1 MTSNSII
8 HIENI
13 VVKRGKVTV
22 LDIPRFAVGEGRSLS
37 LIGPNGAGKST
48 LLLTLAG
55 LLRPAAGQMFF
66 EGKPVKDK
74 ASLTMLRRNAAVVF
88 QEPLLLNDN
97 VYNNVALGLRFRH
110 LKSGEISRSVDEV
123 LDYFGIAHL
132 VKRSAKTLSGGEAKR
147 VSLARAFAIKPRLIL
162 LDEAFIS
169 LDPPSRET
177 IISDLQNVLEKTKIT
192 AVLALHDR
200 EDILRLAQDVAFM
213 NDGKI
218 VQYGTTAQVFNLPK
232 NEFVASFVGTE
243 SILEGIVKTV
253 SKDGMVMISV
263 DGKIIEAVGHYS
275 VGQKVYCCL
284 RPENITVSNNIP
296 GKISA
301 RNVFAARVDKIIRQ
315 GVLYKLLLDGGFPL
329 VAYVTQPS
337 CEELDLKEG
346 GMVMA
351 SFKATAVHL
360 MKREK

>member
-1 MTSNSII
+1 MTHNSII
-8 HIENI
+8 HVENI

-22 LDIPRFAVGEGRSLS
+22 LDIPQFAVREGRSLS

-55 LLRPAAGQMFF
+55 LLRPSGGQLFF
-66 EGKPVKDK
+66 EGKPVKDTE
-74 ASLTMLRRNAAVVF
+74 SLTRLRRNAAVVF

-123 LDYFGIAHL
+123 LTYFGITHL

-162 LDEAFIS
+162 LDEAFNS

-177 IISDLQNVLEKTKIT
+177 IISDLQNILDQTKIT

-200 EDILRLAQDVAFM
+200 EDTLRLAQDVAFM
-213 NDGKI
+213 SEGKI
-218 VQYGTTAQVFNLPK
+218 VQYGTTAQVFNQP
-232 NEFVASFVGTE
+232 NDEFVANFVGTE
-243 SILEGIVKTV
+243 SILEGIVKAV
-253 SKDGMVMISV
+253 SPGGMVMISI
-263 DGKIIEAVGHYS
+263 DGKIIEAVGHFS

-296 GKISA
+296 ENISA
-301 RNVFAARVDKIIRQ
+301 RNVFEARIDKMIRQ
-315 GVLYKLLLDGGFPL
+315 GLLYKLNLDGGFPL

-337 CEELDLKEG
+337 CEDLGLKEG
-346 GMVMA
+346 MKVIA

-360 MKREK
+360 MRREK